1 MNKIKEFIDG
11 VKKEMAKV
19 SWPTRK
25 ELIDNTTVT
34 VVYSILLSVFIFAM
48 DRVYSTAL
56 EFLFK

>member
-1 MNKIKEFIDG
+1 MNKIKEFIEG

-19 SWPTRK
+19 SWPERK

-34 VVYSILLSVFIFAM
+34 VIYSILLSVFIFAM

>member
-1 MNKIKEFIDG
+1 MNKIKEFIEG
-11 VKKEMAKV
+11 VRKEMAKV
-19 SWPTRK
+19 SWPERK

-34 VVYSILLSVFIFAM
+34 VIYSILLSVFIFLI